1 MGERIRLVKGK
12 TTNSLMKHLRDEHG
26 IEISGSKN
34 KKELLNMGYYH
45 GYKGYRFIKSS
56 QNKILYTD
64 FNQVVAVHQFDTNLK
79 TILYPNIMLVETAI
93 KNYTLNTLIQKGPV
107 DFEYVFS
114 HWLNDYKKHPVGNK
128 DYRQKMKNR
137 LELRDKIHRSISYNY
152 TDKKAVIQHFFHAN
166 KPIPLWAIFEVIN
179 LGEFGFFLQ
188 CLNEETRIEITE
200 DLRMHSTS
208 HNQNGRILEEIIFL
222 IKELRNAV
230 AHNSVV
236 FDCRFRKANPQSRL
250 KEYIQSETGIRNVTF
265 DNIIDYFIVL
275 IFLLKKLGIS
285 KTELKKIVRSLSEE
299 SEKLR
304 SEIPVSVHTAIMG
317 SDIRNKINRLTNF
330 I

>member
-1 MGERIRLVKGK
+1 MALVRGK
-12 TTNSLMKHLRDEHG
+12 TTNGLMKHLRDEHS

-45 GYKGYRFIKSS
+45 GYKGYRFIKNS
-56 QNKILYTD
+56 QNRISYRKFD
-64 FNQVVAVHQFDTNLK
+64 EVVAVYEFDTNLK
-79 TILYPNIMLVETAI
+79 TILYPRIMLIETAL
-93 KNYTLNTLIQKGPV
+93 KNYTLNTLIKKGPV

-128 DYRQKMKNR
+128 DYRRKMKNR
-137 LELRDKIHRSISYNY
+137 LELRNKIHQSISYNY
-152 TDKKAVIQHFFHAN
+152 SGEKAVIQHFFHAS

-188 CLNEETRIEITE
+188 CLNEETRIDITK
-200 DLRMHSTS
+200 DLEMHSTS

-222 IKELRNAV
+222 VKELRNAV

-250 KEYIQSETGIRNVTF
+250 KEYIQSETGIRNIMF
-265 DNIIDYFIVL
+265 DHIIDYFIVL

-285 KTELKKIVRSLSEE
+285 KTELKRIVKDLSEE

-304 SEIPVSVHTAIMG
+304 NKIPVSVHTTIMG
-317 SDIRNKINRLTNF
+317 SDIRNKINGLNNF